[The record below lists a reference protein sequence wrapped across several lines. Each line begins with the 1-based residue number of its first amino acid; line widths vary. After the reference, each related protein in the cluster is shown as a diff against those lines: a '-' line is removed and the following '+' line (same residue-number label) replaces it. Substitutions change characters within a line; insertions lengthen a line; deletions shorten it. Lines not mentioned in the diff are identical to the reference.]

1 MATVSGQVIFDL
13 NRSSTLSPGD
23 PGIANVPVILQNIE
37 TGARLVVL
45 TDTYGNYAFI
55 NVPNGNYRIVEAFGT
70 AGGVLTPGDFSTA
83 TLGPVPIATTPPI
96 SFVSNPPIGSTNL
109 DSTTPNTVLITVTDN
124 DITNQNILNG
134 PVIYTPIQN
143 ILDPCV
149 TVSDTNLITDADN
162 GTFGF
167 FLAGTPANTGPATEP
182 YPGVTPDF
190 TYVVPDPTTYTPI
203 DGEYTVQNILNNAMS
218 NQIGAWWRIADHT
231 TGNETGRMMIVNG
244 FNPGAVFFESTVNVT
259 PNTNYLFSTWILN
272 LFTTTG
278 YPPAQLGVRILDQ
291 NGNNL
296 YQAAL
301 GELIPVN
308 TTAPEWRE
316 IGTVIN
322 SQNNTQLTVEFFS
335 EGEAVIGND
344 YAIDDVSLKEVE
356 IPTLT
361 PVKSISTPTAT
372 IGDIATYTIQLTNTC
387 RSPLTNVFFTDIIPN
402 GLVFVPDSVTVN
414 NNPFLGVDPNIGFA
428 LPDIAGGTS
437 VEVTFNVRVENLP
450 NPNPID
456 NSAVLN
462 YSYTPVEGGIPN
474 NFTVE
479 SNPVPLLV
487 ENEPE
492 ADITVVKGASSNP
505 VQRGELLTYT
515 MFIQND
521 GPDDAEN
528 VIVTDNIPDSII
540 EAEYS
545 IDGGLTFN
553 PWEGSLDLG
562 TFVNG
567 ESRPILI
574 RGIVS
579 NTASGTIGN
588 TATVT
593 STTRDPNP
601 DNNTSTVEIVVVS
614 EADLS
619 VVKGANPPIA
629 SRGQEVVY
637 SIRVRN
643 DGPDDA
649 ENVIVTDDIP
659 DSIINPKYLEGGF
672 IPWTGSL
679 NLGTL
684 EAGESESITI
694 LGTVS
699 DTAIGPVT
707 NTATVTSTTR
717 DPNLD
722 NNTSTVDIYVSVNA
736 DMRIVKQAN
745 LYRVSRGEE
754 VTYTVTVINDGPDDA
769 ENVIVT
775 DDIPDSIL
783 DPEYSIDGSPFT
795 PWTGDHLELGTF
807 ANDETR
813 IILIRGIVSQAAS
826 GRIENTAI
834 VSSTTPDSDPN
845 DNESTASVTVEPEA
859 DVSVV
864 KSASPSPVQRGEL
877 LTYTIVVTNDGPDD
891 ARAVYLNDSLPLSLL
906 NPEFSLDN
914 GATFRPLPP
923 IYPISLSTIEAGGT
937 RNVIV
942 RGIVS
947 DIASGTIS
955 NTAILTSITP
965 DPNPDNNTSTVDV
978 EIEEEQE
985 ADLSVTKQSSVPNA
999 TPGEEFIYTITI
1011 SNNGPNAAQDVLL
1024 TDIIPT
1030 PVLNPEFSLD
1040 GVNFQPWTGRLNLDT
1055 VAPGQVI
1062 TVIIR
1067 GTISPDATGVIT
1079 NTAVINS
1086 STPDPNFDNN
1096 TSTIEDSIT
1105 PIDNEADLSAT
1116 KQSSIPNATPGEE
1129 FIYTITISNNG
1140 PNIAQ
1145 DVLLTDIIPTSVLNP
1160 EFSLDGVN
1168 FQPWTGHLNLD
1179 TVAPGQV
1186 ITVII
1191 RGTISPDATG
1201 VITNTAVI
1209 NSSTP
1214 DPNFDNNTSTIENP
1228 ITPIGTEADLSL
1240 IKQSN
1245 ILNATPG
1252 EAFSYT
1258 ITVSNAGPDA
1268 AQDVILT
1275 DTIPILL
1282 LNPEFSLDGVN
1293 FQPWTGRL
1301 NLDTVAPGQV
1311 VTIIIRGT
1319 VSPDATGVISNT
1331 AIINSST
1338 PDPNFDNNNST
1349 IENPITPI
1357 GTEADLK
1364 VIKRGNTPIVISGGP
1379 ISYTIT
1385 VSNTGPD
1392 TAQNVLLTDVIP
1404 SSVLNPVFSLDGG
1417 ATFQPWEGNLNL
1429 GTIPPGQVITIIIRG
1444 TVSPDATG
1452 MITNTAVINS
1462 STPDPNFDNNTST
1475 IETIIKPAVIPSADI
1490 SIVKLVNKRKAFVGD
1505 CITFKIIISNAG
1517 PLDAENVILID
1528 NVTDFLKRAV
1538 VSTDNRVTYDPWKGL
1553 IILDNLPVGTSKVI
1567 FLSGIILPTSA
1578 HKIINTANVFST
1590 TPDLNLKNNTSTVTV
1605 KIMKGCPDHCHHYD
1619 STDNDCYCP
1628 DSYPSN
1634 YPYCESDD

>member
-45 TDTYGNYAFI
+45 TDTSGNYAFI

-402 GLVFVPDSVTVN
+402 GLVFVLDSVTVN

-474 NFTVE
+474 NFSVE

-528 VIVTDNIPDSII
+528 VILTDNIPDSII

-545 IDGGLTFN
+545 IDGGLTLN

-579 NTASGTIGN
+579 NTASGTI
-588 TATVT
+588 
-593 STTRDPNP
+593 S
-601 DNNTSTVEIVVVS
+601 
-614 EADLS
+614 
-619 VVKGANPPIA
+619 
-629 SRGQEVVY
+629 
-637 SIRVRN
+637 
-643 DGPDDA
+643 
-649 ENVIVTDDIP
+649 
-659 DSIINPKYLEGGF
+659 
-672 IPWTGSL
+672 
-679 NLGTL
+679 
-684 EAGESESITI
+684 
-694 LGTVS
+694 
-699 DTAIGPVT
+699 
-707 NTATVTSTTR
+707 
-717 DPNLD
+717 
-722 NNTSTVDIYVSVNA
+722 
-736 DMRIVKQAN
+736 
-745 LYRVSRGEE
+745 
-754 VTYTVTVINDGPDDA
+754 
-769 ENVIVT
+769 
-775 DDIPDSIL
+775 
-783 DPEYSIDGSPFT
+783 
-795 PWTGDHLELGTF
+795 
-807 ANDETR
+807 
-813 IILIRGIVSQAAS
+813 
-826 GRIENTAI
+826 NTAI

-947 DIASGTIS
+947 DISSGTIS

-1011 SNNGPNAAQDVLL
+1011 SNNGPNV
-1024 TDIIPT
+1024 
-1030 PVLNPEFSLD
+1030 
-1040 GVNFQPWTGRLNLDT
+1040 
-1055 VAPGQVI
+1055 
-1062 TVIIR
+1062 
-1067 GTISPDATGVIT
+1067 
-1079 NTAVINS
+1079 
-1086 STPDPNFDNN
+1086 
-1096 TSTIEDSIT
+1096 
-1105 PIDNEADLSAT
+1105 
-1116 KQSSIPNATPGEE
+1116 
-1129 FIYTITISNNG
+1129 
-1140 PNIAQ
+1140 AQ

-1168 FQPWTGHLNLD
+1168 FQPWTGRLNLD

-1357 GTEADLK
+1357 GTEADLT
-1364 VIKRGNTPIVISGGP
+1364 VVKRSNTPIVISGGP
-1379 ISYTIT
+1379 ISYAIT

-1404 SSVLNPVFSLDGG
+1404 SSVLNSVFSLDGG

-1462 STPDPNFDNNTST
+1462 STPDTNFDNNTST

-1553 IILDNLPVGTSKVI
+1553 IILDNLPAGTSKVI

-1590 TPDLNLKNNTSTVTV
+1590 TPDSNLKNNTSTVTV